1 MSHTRQLTRRRM
13 LRISAG
19 ASLAGLL
26 GGLSASRNAHAMA
39 HRTWRGVALGADASI
54 TLHHPDPA
62 HLETTLAQA
71 VAELRRLERIFSL
84 YRPRSALSRLN
95 RDGVLDAPPLDLV
108 RLLGEARSISEL
120 TDGAFDV
127 TVQPLWD
134 LYARHFAEPE
144 ADPAGPDAHAVAK
157 AQARVG
163 YRGIELRPDRIAYRH
178 PGMAATLNGI
188 AQGYITDRVAD
199 LLRARGLQHVLVD
212 LGEIRGLGRHPQGR
226 AWSAG
231 IKDPRA
237 PERLLR
243 RVELGERALATSGGY
258 GLRFDRNGR
267 HTHLFDPRTGTSPQ
281 AWASVSV
288 LSARATLAD
297 ALSTGFSAM
306 PEAAIRR
313 VVHNL
318 GAIEGLLVRP
328 DGDRVELISA

>member
-1 MSHTRQLTRRRM
+1 FTRRRM
-13 LRISAG
+13 LRITAG

-26 GGLSASRNAHAMA
+26 GVLPGSRNAHAMA
-39 HRTWRGVALGADASI
+39 QRTWRGVALGADASI

-71 VAELRRLERIFSL
+71 VAELRRLENIFSL
-84 YRPRSALSRLN
+84 YRPESALNLLN

-108 RLLGEARSISEL
+108 RLLGEARSVSEL

-134 LYARHFAEPE
+134 LYARHFAEPD
-144 ADPAGPDAHAVAK
+144 ADPAGPDGHAVAE
-157 AQARVG
+157 ARARVG
-163 YRGIELRPDRIAYRH
+163 YQGIEVRPDRIGYRR
-178 PGMAATLNGI
+178 PRMAVTLNGI
-188 AQGYITDRVAD
+188 AQGYITDRVVD
-199 LLRARGLQHVLVD
+199 LLRGRGLRHVLVD
-212 LGEIRGLGRHPQGR
+212 LGEIRGLGHHPQGR
-226 AWSAG
+226 AWVAG

-258 GLRFDRNGR
+258 GLRFDRDGR

-288 LSARATLAD
+288 LAGRATLAD

-313 VVHNL
+313 VVNGL
-318 GAIEGLLVRP
+318 GAIEVLLVRP
-328 DGDRVELISA
+328 DGDSVELTPA